1 MTTAAVLALAAL
13 AAVGALALGLARTRA
28 RLARVEA
35 RTRVLEEHLQQVE
48 PDVAAAR
55 AEARDATVAARRAS
69 VAAGIDDP
77 PPRLPF
83 EPVTGRVVR
92 AVAFGAGARRAL
104 ARAASPGWA
113 RRGHRRSA

>member
-1 MTTAAVLALAAL
+1 MMTTIL
-13 AAVGALALGLARTRA
+13 AVGALAATAVLAVALVRTRA
-28 RLARVEA
+28 RLARLEA
-35 RTRVLEEHLQQVE
+35 RTRELAHDVHGRVE

-55 AEARDATVAARRAS
+55 AEAHDASILARRAS
-69 VAAGIDDP
+69 VAAGVDDP

-104 ARAASPGWA
+104 ARATAPAFS
-113 RRGHRRSA
+113 RRALRRSA